1 MRQLYDTSSLPK
13 LSDYCRSGAKR
24 MEEPKVMEDCW
35 KIIVPNVT
43 STLMNSAQG
52 CQHKTWRISRH
63 SALQHGDGRGSRA
76 PTPSS
81 GAAFLND
88 VAPGRLPMLQQVAL
102 KPCAFRQLDSAGYTQ
117 KIKIFSLA
125 CHSHSPINFLKVSF
139 DEPKAHILKMQ
150 LAQLCN
156 LP

>member
-13 LSDYCRSGAKR
+13 LWDYCRSGAKR

-52 CQHKTWRISRH
+52 YQHKTWRISRH
-63 SALQHGDGRGSRA
+63 SAIQRGDGRGSRA

-102 KPCAFRQLDSAGYTQ
+102 KPCAFRQLDSVGYTQ
-117 KIKIFSLA
+117 KNKNIFFGMSQPFPNKFFK
-125 CHSHSPINFLKVSF
+125 SKF
-139 DEPKAHILKMQ
+139 
-150 LAQLCN
+150 
-156 LP
+156 